1 MSDFASSQ
9 NAEPG
14 VRIVHGANLSQP
26 NALPTALPLF
36 AGFTEKGAGEV
47 HGLSSFS
54 EFVVM
59 FGGEFDGEFDGEYE
73 GENTLIFTLYDSMEH
88 YFKVGGERCYVVS
101 LGTFQSFIN
110 AFFDL
115 LPFLQNAPWPQV
127 WAQAPQCTLLA
138 VSDLTLIRKG
148 HISDWIQSIDLL
160 LSSPARD
167 DRVFVVLDG
176 PILTSSVINLLR
188 EVPKRSAVDLS
199 HGALYWPPLITYSAY
214 QESLTDP
221 GSSPKSIPCSSAVIA
236 MMQKTDRER
245 GVWKAPANEELPEV
259 LRPTQS
265 KMPLLESPSAPL
277 NRIRSLQ
284 RRGVRVWGDQ
294 TLLSTDEPA
303 SNPWRYVQVR
313 RTASYVQASLREVVR
328 FALFEPNNELTW
340 LRLEGV
346 IRVWLRKLWKVG
358 GLAGAVEADAFNIKI
373 GVGVSMTRAQLD
385 EGLLIIH
392 INLAFY
398 APAEFIELHLQLHT
412 GETQILTRLSTPN
425 RSEVVS

>member
-1 MSDFASSQ
+1 MSDFANSQ

-14 VRIVHGANLSQP
+14 VRIVHGASLSQP

-36 AGFTEKGAGEV
+36 VGFTQKGAGDV
-47 HGLSSFS
+47 YALSSFN
-54 EFVVM
+54 EFVDK
-59 FGGEFDGEFDGEYE
+59 FGNEYE
-73 GENTLIFTLYDSMEH
+73 SDKTLFSLYDSMKH
-88 YFKVGGERCYVVS
+88 YFKVGGERCYVLS
-101 LGTFQSFIN
+101 LGEFESSDPIGYFWLNLQSVS
-110 AFFDL
+110 
-115 LPFLQNAPWPQV
+115 WPQV

-138 VSDLTLIRKG
+138 VPDLGLLADHTGNWLRAIA
-148 HISDWIQSIDLL
+148 LL
-160 LSSPARD
+160 LSSSVRD
-167 DRVFVVLDG
+167 DHVFVVLDG
-176 PILTSSVINLLR
+176 PDDPIRLSRILRDVVLR
-188 EVPKRSAVDLS
+188 SPAEDRS

-214 QESLTDP
+214 QANQTN
-221 GSSPKSIPCSSAVIA
+221 PKSIPCSSAVIA

-259 LRPTQS
+259 LRPMHPM
-265 KMPLLESPSAPL
+265 MPPLESPSASV

-294 TLLSTDEPA
+294 TLLSIDEPA

-340 LRLEGV
+340 LRLQGV

-358 GLAGAVEADAFNIKI
+358 GLAGAVEADAFSIKI
-373 GVGVSMTRAQLD
+373 GVGESMTRADLD
-385 EGLLIIH
+385 EGLLIIQ

-398 APAEFIELHLQLHT
+398 APAEFIELQLQLHT
-412 GETQILTRLSTPN
+412 GEAQILSRLSTPN

>member
-1 MSDFASSQ
+1 MSEFANYT

-14 VRIVHGANLSQP
+14 VRVVHGATLSQP
-26 NALPTALPLF
+26 NVLPTALPLF
-36 AGFTEKGAGEV
+36 VGFTEKGADEV
-47 HGLSSFS
+47 HVLSSFS
-54 EFVVM
+54 DFIVR
-59 FGGEFDGEFDGEYE
+59 FGGSPATESSVKFS
-73 GENTLIFTLYDSMEH
+73 LYDSLQH
-88 YFKVGGERCYVVS
+88 YFKVGGERCYVLS
-101 LGTFQSFIN
+101 LGTFESYGDV
-110 AFFDL
+110 ADSL
-115 LPFLQNAPWPQV
+115 LTVLQNVSWPQIWV
-127 WAQAPQCTLLA
+127 QAAQSTLLA
-138 VSDLTLIRKG
+138 VPDVRLIEQDVDQWGKVIK
-148 HISDWIQSIDLL
+148 HL
-160 LSSPARD
+160 LSSSVRE

-176 PILTSSVINLLR
+176 PDNPDAIVQILKEMLNHPVEHR
-188 EVPKRSAVDLS
+188 A
-199 HGALYWPPLITYSAY
+199 HAALYWPPLITYAAY
-214 QESLTDP
+214 QANPTD
-221 GSSPKSIPCSSAVIA
+221 PKSIPCSSAVIA
-236 MMQKTDRER
+236 MMQRTDRER

-265 KMPLLESPSAPL
+265 MMPSLLSDSTAL
-277 NRIRSLQ
+277 NRIRSMQ

-294 TLLSTDEPA
+294 TLLSTDESA

-358 GLAGAVEADAFNIKI
+358 GLAGAVEADAFSIKI

-385 EGLLIIH
+385 EGLLIIQ

-412 GETQILTRLSTPN
+412 GEAQIVTRLSSPN
-425 RSEVVS
+425 RSEVVL

>member
-1 MSDFASSQ
+1 MSDFANSQ

-14 VRIVHGANLSQP
+14 VRIVHGASLSQP

-36 AGFTEKGAGEV
+36 VGFTQKGAGDV
-47 HGLSSFS
+47 YALSSFN
-54 EFVVM
+54 EFVDK
-59 FGGEFDGEFDGEYE
+59 FGNEYE
-73 GENTLIFTLYDSMEH
+73 SDKTLFSLYNSMEH
-88 YFKVGGERCYVVS
+88 YFKVGGERCYVLS
-101 LGTFQSFIN
+101 LGLFKSYILPIYSFWKLLQSIS
-110 AFFDL
+110 
-115 LPFLQNAPWPQV
+115 WPQV

-138 VSDLTLIRKG
+138 VPDLGLLADQNDYWLEAIA
-148 HISDWIQSIDLL
+148 LL
-160 LSSPARD
+160 LSPTVRD
-167 DRVFVVLDG
+167 DHVFVVLDG
-176 PILTSSVINLLR
+176 PNDASRVSRILGDVVLR
-188 EVPKRSAVDLS
+188 SPAEDRS

-214 QESLTDP
+214 QAD
-221 GSSPKSIPCSSAVIA
+221 SSPPKPIPCSSAVIA

-259 LRPTQS
+259 LRPMHS
-265 KMPLLESPSAPL
+265 MMPPLDPSSASL

-340 LRLEGV
+340 LRLQGV

-358 GLAGAVEADAFNIKI
+358 GLAGAVEADAFSIKI
-373 GVGVSMTRAQLD
+373 GVGESMTRADLD
-385 EGLLIIH
+385 EGLLIIQ

-398 APAEFIELHLQLHT
+398 APAEFIELQLQLHT
-412 GETQILTRLSTPN
+412 GEAQILSRLSTPN

>member
-1 MSDFASSQ
+1 MSDFANSQ

-14 VRIVHGANLSQP
+14 VRIVHGASLSQP

-36 AGFTEKGAGEV
+36 VGFTKIGADEV
-47 HGLSSFS
+47 HELSSFN
-54 EFVVM
+54 EFVDK
-59 FGGEFDGEFDGEYE
+59 FGNEYE
-73 GENTLIFTLYDSMEH
+73 SDNTLFSLYDSMKH
-88 YFKVGGERCYVVS
+88 YFKVGGERCYVLS
-101 LGTFQSFIN
+101 LGGFESYIDPINSFWT
-110 AFFDL
+110 
-115 LPFLQNAPWPQV
+115 FLQSVPWPQV

-138 VSDLTLIRKG
+138 VPDLGLLADQNDYWLEAIA
-148 HISDWIQSIDLL
+148 LL
-160 LSSPARD
+160 LSPTVRD
-167 DRVFVVLDG
+167 DHVFVVLDG
-176 PILTSSVINLLR
+176 PNDASRVSGILGDVVLR
-188 EVPKRSAVDLS
+188 SPAEDRS

-214 QESLTDP
+214 QAD
-221 GSSPKSIPCSSAVIA
+221 SSPPKPIPCSSAVIA

-259 LRPTQS
+259 LRPMHPM
-265 KMPLLESPSAPL
+265 MPPLESPSASL

-358 GLAGAVEADAFNIKI
+358 GLAGAVEADAFSIKI
-373 GVGVSMTRAQLD
+373 GVGVSMTRADLD
-385 EGLLIIH
+385 EGLLIIQ

-398 APAEFIELHLQLHT
+398 APAEFIELQLQLHT
-412 GETQILTRLSTPN
+412 GETQILSRLSTPN

>member
-1 MSDFASSQ
+1 MSDFANYSDV
-9 NAEPG
+9 EPG
-14 VRIVHGANLSQP
+14 VRVVHGATLSQP
-26 NALPTALPLF
+26 TALPTALPLF
-36 AGFTEKGAGEV
+36 VGFTDKGASKV
-47 HGLSSFS
+47 HVLSSFS
-54 EFVVM
+54 EFVLS
-59 FGGEFDGEFDGEYE
+59 FGGAQAAGSAVKFS
-73 GENTLIFTLYDSMEH
+73 LYDSLEH
-88 YFKVGGERCYVVS
+88 YFKVGGERCYVLS
-101 LGTFQSFIN
+101 LGTFVSYEN
-110 AFFDL
+110 GAGSL
-115 LPFLQNAPWPQV
+115 LTALQDVSWPQV
-127 WAQAPQCTLLA
+127 WAQAAQCTLLA
-138 VSDLTLIRKG
+138 VPDLGLIADNNILQWREV
-148 HISDWIQSIDLL
+148 IQLL
-160 LSSPARD
+160 LSSSFRD

-176 PILTSSVINLLR
+176 PDKPSVIITVLE
-188 EVPKRSAVDLS
+188 EVLKDPAEHRS

-214 QESLTDP
+214 QANPTD
-221 GSSPKSIPCSSAVIA
+221 PKSIPCSSAVIA
-236 MMQKTDRER
+236 MMQRTDRER

-265 KMPLLESPSAPL
+265 MLPRLSSPSASL
-277 NRIRSLQ
+277 NRVRSLQ

-294 TLLSTDEPA
+294 TLLSSDESA

-358 GLAGAVEADAFNIKI
+358 GLAGVVEADAFTIKI
-373 GVGVSMTRAQLD
+373 GEGVSMTRADLD
-385 EGLLIIH
+385 QGLLIIQ

-412 GETQILTRLSTPN
+412 GEAQIVTRLSTPN

>member
-1 MSDFASSQ
+1 MSDFANYTSV
-9 NAEPG
+9 EPG
-14 VRIVHGANLSQP
+14 VRVVHGATLSQP

-36 AGFTEKGAGEV
+36 VGLTEKGAGEV
-47 HGLSSFS
+47 HALSSFN
-54 EFVVM
+54 EFIDK
-59 FGGEFDGEFDGEYE
+59 FGKEYAPDK
-73 GENTLIFTLYDSMEH
+73 TLFCLYDSMEH
-88 YFKVGGERCYVVS
+88 YFKVGGERCYVMS
-101 LGTFQSFIN
+101 LGFFESYTVSSSFWLLLQSVS
-110 AFFDL
+110 
-115 LPFLQNAPWPQV
+115 WPQV
-127 WAQAPQCTLLA
+127 WAQANQCTLLA
-138 VSDLTLIRKG
+138 VPDLGLLAD
-148 HISDWIQSIDLL
+148 HIGNWLKAIELL

-176 PILTSSVINLLR
+176 PTLISFVIYLLR
-188 EVPKRSAVDLS
+188 EVPKVVAADLS

-214 QESLTDP
+214 QANPYT
-221 GSSPKSIPCSSAVIA
+221 PKSIPCSSAVIA

-259 LRPTQS
+259 LRPTQPM
-265 KMPLLESPSAPL
+265 MPQLLSPSASL

-294 TLLSTDEPA
+294 TLLSTEESA

-358 GLAGAVEADAFNIKI
+358 GLAGAVEADAFSIMI

-385 EGLLIIH
+385 EGLLLIQ

-398 APAEFIELHLQLHT
+398 APAEFIELQLQLHT
-412 GETQILTRLSTPN
+412 GEAQIVTRLSTPN